1 MEAIHLLWALAA
13 ATGLVAGGLAG
24 SGFALLAGAPPRPGM
39 LHRLDHLT
47 PIRVIALCLY
57 GPLGLVRVGLGH
69 LGQDPAV
76 ALPVLALGLG
86 WSFLQGVFILTTF
99 FGFS

>member
-24 SGFALLAGAPPRPGM
+24 SGFALIAGSPPRLGM

-47 PIRVIALCLY
+47 PIRVAALCLY
-57 GPLGLVRVGLGH
+57 GPLGLVRAGLSY
-69 LGQDPAV
+69 LAQNPVV
-76 ALPVLALGLG
+76 ALAMLGLGLG
-86 WSFLQGVFILTTF
+86 WSFLLGVFILTTF